1 MTALDSYLLI
11 HGKLFPK
18 IEDILPMIENITIP
32 ANIDVAQF
40 VKATM
45 RASLVQLLL
54 TGLYDAYAIK
64 PPNANPKEKKICVPA
79 SSHTTGSANFSN

>member
-1 MTALDSYLLI
+1 MGSYFLKM
-11 HGKLFPK
+11 GTN
-18 IEDILPMIENITIP
+18 LPMIENITIP

-79 SSHTTGSANFSN
+79 SSHTTGSTNFSN

>member
-1 MTALDSYLLI
+1 MGSYFLKM
-11 HGKLFPK
+11 GTN
-18 IEDILPMIENITIP
+18 LPMIENITIP

-45 RASLVQLLL
+45 RASLVQLLF

>member
-1 MTALDSYLLI
+1 MGSYFLNVSTN
-11 HGKLFPK
+11 
-18 IEDILPMIENITIP
+18 LPMIENITIP

>member
-1 MTALDSYLLI
+1 MGSYFLKM
-11 HGKLFPK
+11 GTN
-18 IEDILPMIENITIP
+18 LPMIENITIP

-45 RASLVQLLL
+45 RASFVQLLL